1 MPIAAQQ
8 GTVGRGAHVM
18 ETKCRIIGWLL
29 DDSDRAQV
37 LIREENGN
45 ISLQRTDLESA
56 FGQYVIQTGAFRRG
70 NPIIDPV
77 TQETLGYEMEQIAH
91 PLVAQA

>member
-1 MPIAAQQ
+1 
-8 GTVGRGAHVM
+8 M
-18 ETKCRIIGWLL
+18 ETKCQIIGWLL

-45 ISLQRTDLESA
+45 ISLQTTDLEST
-56 FGQYVIQTGAFRRG
+56 FGQHAIRTGAFRRG